1 MLNGNIPEVDSI
13 KIIIEKKKTRN
24 TIAASNQQT
33 QNFDL
38 NMSKKLSMLTN
49 VPSMLDKR
57 YVSETKGRKTRKSNF
72 PSFIGFN
79 IGGLQVSAE
88 KVTEIIKGLPDT
100 EELFYNRESLIKD
113 DTCFNRHIAIRKR
126 SRSPQRCE
134 NNSSL
139 SSDMKTNRQTQN
151 RAEALQIHKE
161 MLQEKTAL
169 FMKQKSKNLHSILK
183 KNKALIETVP
193 PAIAVQSVKD

>member
-1 MLNGNIPEVDSI
+1 MRMQDMLNGNIPEVDSI

-79 IGGLQVSAE
+79 IGGL
-88 KVTEIIKGLPDT
+88 
-100 EELFYNRESLIKD
+100 
-113 DTCFNRHIAIRKR
+113 
-126 SRSPQRCE
+126 
-134 NNSSL
+134 
-139 SSDMKTNRQTQN
+139 
-151 RAEALQIHKE
+151 
-161 MLQEKTAL
+161 
-169 FMKQKSKNLHSILK
+169 
-183 KNKALIETVP
+183 
-193 PAIAVQSVKD
+193 